1 MIGFLEYS
9 GRKPAAVFRLFRFS
23 AMDSS
28 QVELSLHGLQVVQV
42 SLAVLS
48 GNDLNGSVDDFV
60 NGLELDSL
68 HGA

>member
-1 MIGFLEYS
+1 
-9 GRKPAAVFRLFRFS
+9 
-23 AMDSS
+23 MDSS
-28 QVELSLHGLQVVQV
+28 QAELALHGLQVVQV

-68 HGA
+68 HGSLDHLIACLLYTSPSPRDTR